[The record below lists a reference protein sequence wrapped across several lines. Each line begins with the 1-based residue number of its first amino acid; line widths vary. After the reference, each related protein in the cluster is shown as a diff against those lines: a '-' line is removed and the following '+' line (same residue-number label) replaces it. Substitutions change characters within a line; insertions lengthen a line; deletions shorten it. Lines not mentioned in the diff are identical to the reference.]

1 MWKRTF
7 ISLALLLLLIAG
19 LGGIKY
25 RQIQEGMAMMAASVP
40 PPAMVEVTH
49 AKRMNWQPHVTTVGT
64 LTAREGIDVT
74 TEVEGVVETIHIKS
88 GQRVNQGDLLITLN
102 DDVEQ
107 AELERLK
114 AQEELALRLF
124 ERMQKL
130 WKQNAMSETEYD
142 QATSNFK
149 VVQANLLAT
158 KARIAK
164 KTIRAP
170 FSGILGISHAN
181 TGQYVSPGM
190 ALVVLQDYSVLYADF
205 AIAERF
211 FPDVREGLMVNFRVS
226 AYPDRVFNGEVVAID
241 AKVDETTRN
250 INVRAQLDNQQNLLR
265 PGMYAEIN
273 LVLNKPS
280 EHIVVPV
287 TAIVFS
293 SFGDALFVADKND
306 QGHLVAQRVTVTTG
320 EQRGD
325 QIAILSGLQGGEQVV
340 QAGVSKLRNN
350 APIAISEQPR
360 LKN

>member
-1 MWKRTF
+1 MWKRT
-7 ISLALLLLLIAG
+7 IIALAVLLLIIAG

-25 RQIQEGMAMMAASVP
+25 QQIKEGMAMMAASVP
-40 PPAMVEVTH
+40 PPSAVEVTP
-49 AKRMNWQPHVTTVGT
+49 AKQMNWQPHVTTVGT

-74 TEVEGVVETIHIKS
+74 TEVEGVVEKIHFRS
-88 GQRVNQGDLLITLN
+88 GQRVRQGDLLVTLN

-107 AELERLK
+107 ADLERLK
-114 AQEELALRLF
+114 AQEELALTLF

-170 FSGILGISHAN
+170 FSGVLGISHAN
-181 TGQYVSPGM
+181 TGQYVSPGDG
-190 ALVVLQDYSVLYADF
+190 LVALQDYSVLYADF

-211 FPDVREGLMVNFRVS
+211 LPDVREGLMVDFRVS
-226 AYPDRVFNGEVVAID
+226 AYPDQTFSGEVIAID

-250 INVRAQLDNQQNLLR
+250 VNVRAQLANERNLLR

-273 LVLNKPS
+273 LILDKPGD
-280 EHIVVPV
+280 HIVVPV

-293 SFGDALFVADKND
+293 SFGDSLFVVDKND
-306 QGHLVAQRVTVTTG
+306 NGDLVAKRVTVTTG

-325 QIAILSGLQGGEQVV
+325 QIAILSGLKGSEQVV

>member
-7 ISLALLLLLIAG
+7 ISLAVLLLLIAG
-19 LGGIKY
+19 LGGVKY

-40 PPAMVEVTH
+40 PPAMVEVTP
-49 AKRMNWQPHVTTVGT
+49 AKRMIWQPHVTTVGT

-74 TEVEGVVETIHIKS
+74 TEVEGVVEKIYFKS
-88 GQRVNQGDLLITLN
+88 GQRVSQGDLLITLN

-164 KTIRAP
+164 KTIHAP
-170 FSGILGISHAN
+170 FSGVLGISHAN

-190 ALVVLQDYSVLYADF
+190 ALVVLQDYKVLYADF

-211 FPDVREGLMVNFRVS
+211 LPDVREGLVVNFRVS
-226 AYPDRVFNGEVVAID
+226 AYPDRIFSGEVIAID
-241 AKVDETTRN
+241 AKVDEATRN
-250 INVRAQLDNQQNLLR
+250 INVRAQLVNEQNLLR

-273 LVLNKPS
+273 LVLNKPG
-280 EHIVVPV
+280 EHVVVPV

-293 SFGDALFVADKND
+293 SFGDALFVVDKND
-306 QGHLVAQRVTVTTG
+306 QGDLVAKRVNVSTG

-325 QIAILSGLQGGEQVV
+325 QIAILSGLEGGEQVV

>member
-1 MWKRTF
+1 MWKRTI
-7 ISLALLLLLIAG
+7 ISLAILLLLIAG
-19 LGGIKY
+19 LGAVKY
-25 RQIQEGMAMMAASVP
+25 QQIQEGMAMMAASVP
-40 PPAMVEVTH
+40 PPARVEVTP

-74 TEVEGVVETIHIKS
+74 TEVEGVVEKIHFKS
-88 GQRVNQGDLLITLN
+88 GQRVSQGDLLITLN

-158 KARIAK
+158 KASIAK

-170 FSGILGISHAN
+170 FSGVLGISHAN

-205 AIAERF
+205 GIAERF
-211 FPDVREGLMVNFRVS
+211 LPDVREGFLVNFRVS
-226 AYPDRVFNGEVVAID
+226 AYPDRIFSGEVIAID

-250 INVRAQLDNQQNLLR
+250 VNVRAQLVNEQNLLR
-265 PGMYAEIN
+265 PGMYAEIDM
-273 LVLNKPS
+273 VLNKPG
-280 EHIVVPV
+280 EYIVVPL

-293 SFGDALFVADKND
+293 SFGDALFVVDKND
-306 QGHLVAQRVTVTTG
+306 QGDVVAKRVSVTTG

-325 QIAILSGLQGGEQVV
+325 QIAILSGLEGGEQVV

-350 APIAISEQPR
+350 APISISEQPR